1 MKRMKQRMAAVLAA
15 AFMLSNM
22 PVMTADA
29 AMPDS
34 AQESVEVADSGAA
47 DGTDVQ
53 VGAETETISGQ
64 IIKDWKTAAEEAA
77 KELCARISEEEIAEL
92 MQRAADAYF
101 ETEASGDEVVGWEV
115 LLPFAEKEV
124 KAYLEDVL
132 EKAKEEYADLEKDE
146 FYQAVFDDMSGK
158 ILDTVKMFLEA
169 NPPAVTSLQPLEEER
184 MSVDLTGLTPV
195 ELTMIPFSRIFDGKD
210 MTGVD
215 EIAYTYASDTNDN
228 YVIRNY
234 SGNADLS
241 RGTYSGSSHRWL
253 MIPSGDQLNG
263 DVKRYIVDA
272 EHTSSGNWLVPTVY
286 RQDAAGNRTE
296 ISTYNYWY
304 HDDWYGRYI
313 SIDLSSD
320 EVAYNDPVYLK
331 FDINSEL
338 YGNSAN
344 RSDIKVYEGNYATAE
359 AAMAGNE
366 ITDKIY
372 GAIDMSRTDAG
383 YLNQASSNSYWIT
396 MVSFDADGNVTG
408 CLPFYFDYNLNNYSG
423 CISSS
428 SLFKR
433 TESGR
438 DYVSNGSSHAGTQD
452 DLVITHKLYAGY
464 AANDAYCLT
473 MEYRLNNK
481 VNNNAVTAAYAGRY
495 NSIAEA
501 ENAGAVNIREELF
514 GDNYSAKGYEADYS
528 NGVDFSVFAGEDGT
542 AQKVYHCCIKTE
554 EGSVKKGSYSNSGAD
569 VHFTGLMDKDG
580 NSVECYIV
588 NRKDDSY
595 ADGSYPTIMV
605 EKDVDLTRLAPVYYT
620 SSGVNLYAGGNKET
634 SGESYHDFS
643 NGPVHYTTA
652 SENGENQKNVWLA
665 VKQEEQ
671 TETVYNLYTNSL
683 ADEEADT
690 RIENGVIYSKRE
702 VILGSSSSKHDIF
715 LTNMGSNVIPKLS
728 VELDSD
734 VLMLDEYWTLNGNH
748 DLSAF
753 AGVAD
758 TKTYGELANMAKVRL
773 KMKEDVISG
782 ELVTGTLTIKADGA
796 VIMVL
801 ELTGIAG
808 VPVITTESIPEAV
821 KYVPY
826 GAMIQNSNKYSK
838 TKVSYSISSGSLP
851 EGMVLRE
858 NGELYGVP
866 RETGTFWFYVAL
878 SSQNPNGSMSRKFT
892 LEVKE
897 NTDENVNA
905 STDSGYDVTRRIP
918 TVAIGSVGNHDFVS
932 QGVLNEFV
940 DVFLDGEKL
949 VRDVDYTAESGSTRL
964 TISSQTLTKANAVGT
979 HTLGVEFRTS
989 DEDLLKKAA
998 QNFNVVSKGTIIEG
1012 GDSENNGDSENSGSG
1027 NGEGAGGGSS
1037 QETSGSSQET
1047 SSDSSGN
1054 GTANTSIAL
1063 RTQTAGTQNV
1073 ETVIYTVVSGDSL
1086 SKIAAKYYGD
1096 RSMWRRIYEDNR
1108 DVISNPNR
1116 IRAGMKIKIYLTKT
1130 TAAQGNQAPVADKTY
1145 TVRKGDSLWR
1155 IAKREYGSG
1164 LQWRRIYD
1172 ANRNVIPDSM
1182 ILREGQVI
1190 MIP

>member
-1 MKRMKQRMAAVLAA
+1 MKKMKQRMAAVLAA
-15 AFMLSNM
+15 ALMLSNM
-22 PVMTADA
+22 PVMMTDA
-29 AMPDS
+29 
-34 AQESVEVADSGAA
+34 AQESVNVTDSGVA

-53 VGAETETISGQ
+53 AGMEIATISGQ
-64 IIKDWKTAAEEAA
+64 LIKDWKTAARDIA

-92 MQRAADAYF
+92 VQRAVDVYL
-101 ETEASGDEVVGWEV
+101 ETETTGVEITGWES
-115 LLPFAEKEV
+115 LSPFVEKEV
-124 KAYLEDVL
+124 RAYLKDVL

-146 FYQAVFDDMSGK
+146 FYQAVFDDMSEK
-158 ILDTVKMFLEA
+158 IMDVVKTFLEA
-169 NPPAVTSLQPLEEER
+169 NAPAVMSLQPLEEEH

-195 ELTMIPFSRIFDGKD
+195 ELTMVPFSRIFDGKD

-215 EIAYTYASDTNDN
+215 EIAYAYGVYSDEDDYMIGK
-228 YVIRNY
+228 YV
-234 SGNADLS
+234 GNADLS
-241 RGTYSGSSHRWL
+241 RGTNRNSSCRWL

-272 EHTSSGNWLVPTVY
+272 EHTSSGKWLVPTVY
-286 RQDAAGNRTE
+286 RQDDAGNRTE
-296 ISTYNYWY
+296 IRVYDYTYY
-304 HDDWYGRYI
+304 DSSQRYMY
-313 SIDLSSD
+313 IDLSSD
-320 EVAYNDPVYLK
+320 EAVYNEPVYLK
-331 FDINSEL
+331 FDINSA

-344 RSDIKVYEGNYATAE
+344 RSQIKVYEGNYATAE

-366 ITDKIY
+366 ITDQIY
-372 GAIDMSRTDAG
+372 GTIDMNQTDAG
-383 YLNQASSNSYWIT
+383 YLNPASYYGHWIT

-408 CLPFYFDYNLNNYSG
+408 CLPFYFEYNLKNYSG
-423 CISSS
+423 HIGST

-438 DYVSNGSSHAGTQD
+438 DYVSNRSSRTGTQD
-452 DLVITHKLYAGY
+452 DFVITRELYAGY
-464 AANDAYCLT
+464 AANDIYCLT
-473 MEYRLNNK
+473 MSYYLNDYQ
-481 VNNNAVTAAYAGRY
+481 NNNAVTAAYAGRY

-501 ENAGAVNIREELF
+501 ENAGAVDIREKLF
-514 GDNYSAKGYEADYS
+514 GDNYSTEGYEADYS
-528 NGVDFSVFAGEDGT
+528 NGVDFSIFAGKDGL
-542 AQKVYHCCIKTE
+542 AQKVFHCCIKTE
-554 EGSVKKGSYSNSGAD
+554 EGSRNKGNYSNSGAD
-569 VHFTGLMDKDG
+569 VHFTGLVDKDG
-580 NSVECYIV
+580 NAVDCYIV
-588 NRKDDSY
+588 KSKDDSY
-595 ADGSYPTIMV
+595 AEGSYPTIMV
-605 EKDVDLTRLAPVYYT
+605 EKDVDLTKLAPQYYT

-643 NGPVHYTTA
+643 KGPVHYTTA

-671 TETVYNLYTNSL
+671 TETAYNLYTNSL

-702 VILGSSSSKHDIF
+702 VILGSRSDKHDIF
-715 LTNMGSNVIPKLS
+715 LSNMGSNVIPKLS
-728 VELDSD
+728 VVLESD

-753 AGVAD
+753 SGVDD
-758 TKTYGELANMAKVRL
+758 TATNYGELANLAKVRL
-773 KMKEDVISG
+773 KMKEDVVSG
-782 ELVTGTLTIKADGA
+782 ELVTGTLTVRADGA

-801 ELTGIAG
+801 ELTGVAG

-838 TKVSYSISSGSLP
+838 TRVSYSIYSGRLP
-851 EGMVLRE
+851 EGMILRE

-866 RETGTFWFYVAL
+866 KETGTFQFYVEL
-878 SSQNPNGSMSRKFT
+878 SSQNPDGSMSRSFT
-892 LEVKE
+892 LVVKE

-905 STDSGYDVTRRIP
+905 STDSGYDVTQRIP
-918 TVAIGSVGNHDFVS
+918 TVAIGSAGDYDFVS

-949 VRDVDYTAESGSTRL
+949 VRDVDYTAESGSTRI
-964 TISSQTLTKANAVGT
+964 TISSQTLTRANVVGT
-979 HTLGVEFRTS
+979 HTLGAEFRTS

-998 QNFNVVSKGTIIEG
+998 QNFNVVSEGTIIDY
-1012 GDSENNGDSENSGSG
+1012 GDSENKGSG
-1027 NGEGAGGGSS
+1027 NGDGSGEESDGGGS
-1037 QETSGSSQET
+1037 QGTAGSS
-1047 SSDSSGN
+1047 
-1054 GTANTSIAL
+1054 GTGAANTSIAFGG
-1063 RTQTAGTQNV
+1063 QTADTQNV
-1073 ETVIYTVVSGDSL
+1073 ETIIYTVVSGDSL
-1086 SKIAAKYYGD
+1086 SKIAVKYYGD
-1096 RSMWRRIYEDNR
+1096 SSMWRRIYEDNR
-1108 DVISNPNR
+1108 DVIRNPNR

-1130 TAAQGNQAPVADKTY
+1130 TAAQRNDAPAADKTY

-1172 ANRNVIPDSM
+1172 ANRSVIPDSM